1 MRLGNSENLQAGA
14 RTQTGWSAACS
25 TTIRCERREA
35 SPGVQAWA
43 RTSRELP
50 CPLGRLASPGNP
62 SYAPPEDVVPAGQ
75 GSPARIRPSC
85 SCCVQ
90 PDSEAREAEA
100 ELGLGRHIWPALM
113 ADIGGTRYVTRGETL
128 PFPQRAPPVR
138 ESVRVGGGKCR
149 LPAGNKRG
157 DQRKLIILDVRTDSC
172 VSAWRCILVAWDG
185 FCPWSGDT
193 DTAARQ
199 EGDCC

>member
-1 MRLGNSENLQAGA
+1 MLDMDCPGLPTQEGCSSMGPYQPGTAMPFGVTGQSGQSKLRTAGGHRPGGPTIA
-14 RTQTGWSAACS
+14 DPERPACS
-25 TTIRCERREA
+25 Y
-35 SPGVQAWA
+35 
-43 RTSRELP
+43 
-50 CPLGRLASPGNP
+50 N
-62 SYAPPEDVVPAGQ
+62 
-75 GSPARIRPSC
+75 
-85 SCCVQ
+85 VQ

-113 ADIGGTRYVTRGETL
+113 ADIGGTRYVTRGNM

-157 DQRKLIILDVRTDSC
+157 DQRKLIILDVRTDRLRQLCLSM
-172 VSAWRCILVAWDG
+172 SLHSGRMGWDLSVV
-185 FCPWSGDT
+185 CDT

-199 EGDCC
+199 EGDC